1 MHVDKSPSD
10 LHLHSCPVGAGES
23 STHLIRGLGRTC
35 THVYIFRDRRAT
47 PMHTKKRTTRQHDR
61 RCLVDTR
68 EPKNHVRKIM
78 KQVISI
84 VRIMAR
90 LTYAILG
97 PGHFLLRIM
106 QLHCNYIAIS
116 WKVYVPWLK
125 LPGNYYFFFL
135 IYRCTIFCT
144 Y

>member
-1 MHVDKSPSD
+1 
-10 LHLHSCPVGAGES
+10 
-23 STHLIRGLGRTC
+23 
-35 THVYIFRDRRAT
+35 
-47 PMHTKKRTTRQHDR
+47 MHTKKRTTRQHDR

-116 WKVYVPWLK
+116 WKGVRTPTQIARQL
-125 LPGNYYFFFL
+125 LFFL
-135 IYRCTIFCT
+135 LNLSLYNILYLLVSSADFELNITSK
-144 Y
+144 